1 MTSVNWEKG
10 PRPSRE
16 GPEEVA
22 MEENSVATATEEVV
36 GRWLEILVAMAV
48 DVVEEV
54 VVREQEVATD
64 TQSIAVEHTPEGEVE
79 ELETQGEVVPV
90 FVDIDFVP
98 GLRCQFSVLDNAYQG
113 FRLAVLVLYQ
123 LFHFY
128 VWTAS
133 LVLSK
138 SFCSSAL
145 LYLRSKKRA
154 EQTLELFLTED
165 HYVKMT
171 RLCRFALRRKQKAVN
186 ELSLSQRIIGKL
198 ASPIKSYLRSNIMAV
213 HNILN
218 SNWIKS
224 KFKWTCSQVTSLSW
238 NETKRYIQILIRFT
252 EPVWCKCRS
261 P

>member
-1 MTSVNWEKG
+1 M
-10 PRPSRE
+10 
-16 GPEEVA
+16 
-22 MEENSVATATEEVV
+22 
-36 GRWLEILVAMAV
+36 
-48 DVVEEV
+48 
-54 VVREQEVATD
+54 
-64 TQSIAVEHTPEGEVE
+64 E
-79 ELETQGEVVPV
+79 ELETQGGVVSV
-90 FVDIDFVP
+90 FVDIDFVL
-98 GLRCQFSVLDNAYQG
+98 GLGCQFSVLDNAYQG

-165 HYVKMT
+165 HYVKMN

-186 ELSLSQRIIGKL
+186 ELSLLQRIIGKL
-198 ASPIKSYLRSNIMAV
+198 VSPTKSYLRSNIMAV

-224 KFKWTCSQVTSLSW
+224 KLKWTCSQVTSLSW
-238 NETKRYIQILIRFT
+238 NETKRYTQTFSLHDPSVNSFTRKSLCCNFVCSQSLGYLWHSPIRIYVSLSMSKYRT
-252 EPVWCKCRS
+252 K
-261 P
+261 